1 MLAPSSP
8 AKNTIHNYDM
18 IYTCVAALIALRLRV
33 DSRSMSLRQVELES
47 GAFRKWKE
55 VACRILQFATS
66 NEPVLQVSE
75 SPFGIL
81 GVVLAKWLFKV
92 VVSKHQRLSQVQSWL
107 AAKAPRRECES
118 FSGPSLL
125 RKGSGGLRFVNIADE
140 RWRLSPVF
148 MGFVELSRGT
158 LRESWSDSVVWAGA
172 STVRGA

>member
-8 AKNTIHNYDM
+8 AKNTIHNFDM
-18 IYTCVAALIALRLRV
+18 IYTCFAALIALRLRV

-75 SPFGIL
+75 SPFRIL
-81 GVVLAKWLFKV
+81 AVVPAKWLFKV
-92 VVSKHQRLSQVQSWL
+92 VVSKRQVLMGQVVWVRFGLRVWSTRLYQRLSQVQSWL

-140 RWRLSPVF
+140 RW
-148 MGFVELSRGT
+148 
-158 LRESWSDSVVWAGA
+158 
-172 STVRGA
+172 